1 MIFQSYP
8 RLTEGIGS
16 HHWKKCFL
24 FDVVGIHDICIYL
37 SFIVWL
43 YITYVFIQDWGAIT
57 SSIIAFLVWCFEM
70 MPWWLWHIQICPN
83 FLCNL
88 YCMFFLARN
97 TMICWYILLFGTST
111 HFHICHKSSGKL
123 QVVLFE
129 TTLWEDVVPWLEC
142 SVRERWVFGQ
152 SFYFL
157 TNYDMHEMH
166 GCILRNS
173 SLDGFFGQNTS
184 HLTDLTPRKLS
195 FQSFVE

>member
-1 MIFQSYP
+1 MNEESHQWKAPAHCTCTVEYVCAC
-8 RLTEGIGS
+8 LCIGWLVRKEAHVMS
-16 HHWKKCFL
+16 PQELEKMGFL
-24 FDVVGIHDICIYL
+24 LDVVGIYDICIYL

-57 SSIIAFLVWCFEM
+57 SSIIAFLVWCIDM
-70 MPWWLWHIQICPN
+70 MPWWLWHIPICPN

-129 TTLWEDVVPWLEC
+129 TTLWEDVVLWLLC
-142 SVRERWVFGQ
+142 MWVPPC
-152 SFYFL
+152 L
-157 TNYDMHEMH
+157 
-166 GCILRNS
+166 
-173 SLDGFFGQNTS
+173 
-184 HLTDLTPRKLS
+184 
-195 FQSFVE
+195 